1 MSVIKKFQG
10 RHSLEE
16 VPGLVSA
23 IVLSFNRK
31 EETLQCLEAL
41 RHQTYPEVEII
52 VLENGST
59 DGSREALEQWAGRVG
74 LIVKERNH
82 GDWEGRDI
90 ALSDC
95 RGEFVV
101 IVDNDAIVP
110 QNCFEGLVEALRCKE
125 NLGAVQPRIE
135 DPVTGSPYDPG
146 FGPESAGMR
155 FYKAVFHGCV
165 TMFRAEAL
173 KNAGGFPHYLL
184 GGAEDYISLRFY
196 HLGYKVLYEPS
207 VVIRHLKSSKERTP
221 FFRLQQ
227 QSRQKMRAKMALAPG
242 LPFAMAIFARGVAAF
257 VYHCLRAGHVLKV
270 FPGIGAHVASGLLAL
285 KERTPLSPGAF
296 STYYRLKRRMTLPSE
311 ATHDG
316 VGLGGR

>member
-1 MSVIKKFQG
+1 MIKRFQG
-10 RHSLEE
+10 RQGLAE

-31 EETLQCLEAL
+31 EETLECLEAL
-41 RHQTYPEVEII
+41 WHQTYPEVEII

-59 DGSREALEQWAGRVG
+59 DGSREALEEWTGRVE
-74 LIVKERNH
+74 LIVKERNY

-110 QNCFEGLVEALRCKE
+110 QNCFEGLVEALRRKAS
-125 NLGAVQPRIE
+125 LGAVQPKIE

-146 FGPESAGMR
+146 FGFESAGIR
-155 FYKAVFHGCV
+155 FYKAAFHGCV

-173 KNAGGFPHYLL
+173 KAAGGFPHYLL

-207 VVIRHLKSSKERTP
+207 VVIQHLKSPKERAP

-242 LPFAMAIFARGVAAF
+242 LLFALAIFARGVTAF
-257 VYHCLRAGHVLKV
+257 VYHCLRAGYLLRV
-270 FPGIGAHVASGLLAL
+270 FSGIGAHVVSGWLAL

-296 STYYRLKRRMTLPSE
+296 STYYRLKRRMTLASG
-311 ATHDG
+311 AACDR
-316 VGLGGR
+316 VGFRGE